1 MFYFHRVSLTIVILS
16 VVVLAC
22 ALPTIALEDPSAIS
36 TKAAQTV
43 IAGFTQAALSATSSP
58 TLQEPTLTFTPEP
71 PTQEPTLTFT
81 PVPPTPTP
89 TETSTPS
96 PTLTATPFF
105 TPTPVVPLISVS
117 VPTNCRVGPGKVYRM
132 VGALLVGE
140 SAQIYGID
148 PTGQYWYIRNPDS
161 SSGFCWLW
169 GQYATIIGNVAFLPV
184 YTPPPTPT
192 LTFTPTPSPDFEA
205 AYTSSDT
212 CVGWWVEIRLRNTGS
227 IPFRSMGITVKDT
240 VTGIVLANY
249 TDGFTNIDGCLS
261 SNTRDILAAGK
272 ARVISAPAFNYD
284 PSGHKLRTTITLCSD
299 DGQSGTCVTRTIVF
313 TP

>member
-1 MFYFHRVSLTIVILS
+1 
-16 VVVLAC
+16 
-22 ALPTIALEDPSAIS
+22 
-36 TKAAQTV
+36 
-43 IAGFTQAALSATSSP
+43 
-58 TLQEPTLTFTPEP
+58 
-71 PTQEPTLTFT
+71 
-81 PVPPTPTP
+81 
-89 TETSTPS
+89 
-96 PTLTATPFF
+96 
-105 TPTPVVPLISVS
+105 
-117 VPTNCRVGPGKVYRM
+117 
-132 VGALLVGE
+132 LVGE
-140 SAQIYGID
+140 SAQIYGVD
-148 PTGQYWYIRNPDS
+148 PAGQYWYIRNPDS

-240 VTGIVLANY
+240 VTGVVLANY

-261 SNTRDILAAGK
+261 PNTRDILAVGK
-272 ARVISAPAFNYD
+272 PRVISAPAFNYD

-299 DGQSGTCVTRTIVF
+299 DGQSGTCLTRTITF